1 MSQQQPSTTSRP
13 QSVLRGFASLLSSA
27 VTATGDSP
35 ESLSTPSTLSR
46 LIDSTVSDDTDC
58 CSLPCLMLKHSSSSS
73 SSSTKSSLED
83 AAALYLARSLTLTRT
98 ELEAAP
104 AALLE
109 NISES
114 FMSLVDSRFRSSM
127 VALLNQSQSHSESSV
142 TRTIVG
148 LLAATS
154 DVSNRSCPISPSAVV
169 TSFRVLPVCDR
180 TQNGGHVAPLVMETV
195 IDLNILSQRVT
206 VTFVAPGTIQGSFSS
221 SSDTACLLT
230 NVVVVLDSVALLQS
244 MMKQAR
250 SAVREAVIIASGVAS
265 NLLISPQDNTSTARG
280 DACQPVPSHAK
291 EHMTTENG
299 EGASSAPEG
308 AFSMQPPPPRLPGS
322 RGGSTP
328 DLPSE
333 DAEPTKTSEKNTS
346 WDDQGST
353 KRSGLSL
360 LTAAANGLARDP
372 VPKKQRLDRSSPPP
386 RKETS
391 CSSS

>member
-1 MSQQQPSTTSRP
+1 MSQQQPPTTSRP
-13 QSVLRGFASLLSSA
+13 ESVLRGFASLLSSA
-27 VTATGDSP
+27 VTATGDTP

-73 SSSTKSSLED
+73 SSSTTSSLED

-104 AALLE
+104 AALLG

-221 SSDTACLLT
+221 SDTGCLLT
-230 NVVVVLDSVALLQS
+230 NVVVVLDTVALLQS

-265 NLLISPQDNTSTARG
+265 NLLISPQDDASTARG
-280 DACQPVPSHAK
+280 DALQNVPSHTK
-291 EHMTTENG
+291 EHKTTENG
-299 EGASSAPEG
+299 EGASSAPES

-333 DAEPTKTSEKNTS
+333 DAEPTKTSEKNAS
-346 WDDQGST
+346 WDHQGSI